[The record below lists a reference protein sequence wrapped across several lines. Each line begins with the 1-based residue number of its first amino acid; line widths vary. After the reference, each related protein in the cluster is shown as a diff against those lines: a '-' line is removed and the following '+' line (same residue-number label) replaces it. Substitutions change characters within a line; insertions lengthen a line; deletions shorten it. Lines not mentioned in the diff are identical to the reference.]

1 MKAARLRSRLLSAIL
16 VIVVLAETVLLAL
29 FTSFA
34 VSGDELGIARAMA
47 IALAVPY
54 AVTTLPG
61 LILMVRGRLG
71 IASILIALSVPLIW
85 LVWFMA

>member
-1 MKAARLRSRLLSAIL
+1 
-16 VIVVLAETVLLAL
+16 
-29 FTSFA
+29 
-34 VSGDELGIARAMA
+34 MA

-61 LILMVRGRLG
+61 LVLMVRGRLG